1 MKHAF
6 ISAAL
11 SAGLAFAALGEAM
24 SPRELLRLGA
34 DEVAAGGEM
43 SVRGVVT
50 FVSGIDPR
58 FVVAPQDNPRHAG
71 VMILCGDGVAAPENG
86 DLVLVSGKV
95 VRHDSLPALDASRVD
110 VIRRT
115 TLPLA
120 SGAKQSDFR
129 RGLLFNRR
137 VSLSG
142 KALGMRGES
151 TTNGAVTV
159 MGLELDNYIACV
171 RIPGEV
177 DANGVVGETVRV
189 TGLAVNRHADDGLF
203 LDAEL
208 EVSGVDAIDIIETN
222 AAAKYLIVAACVLG
236 AVVLFFIGM
245 SLFLWRRGVRIRRE
259 AEVVAA
265 ERRRMAA
272 DLHDTIEQHL
282 AAVKILLTC
291 AVKPEGV
298 PEETKKVLEKAAA
311 MLIHAKGEIRS
322 TIMDLRSDGQE
333 EKGLETHIREM
344 AIPLRHGGVSVRS
357 LLRGVPAKLGSARF
371 GDLLLIVREAVTN
384 AVKHGKARTVVIVS
398 DPMETG
404 SGFVLKVLNDG
415 APFDF
420 ESALGPETGHFGL
433 FGMRERA
440 LRSCFGLE
448 FGRDGKWTVVRLEVP
463 S

>member
-1 MKHAF
+1 MRA
-6 ISAAL
+6 IIAAIVF
-11 SAGLAFAALGEAM
+11 SGTAVFAAPSEPL
-24 SPRELLRLGA
+24 SPREFLRLGQE
-34 DEVAAGGEM
+34 EVTKGEDA

-50 FVSGIDPR
+50 FVSGIDRR
-58 FVVAPQDNPRHAG
+58 FVVAPQENPCHGG
-71 VMILCGDGVAAPENG
+71 VMVTFGKGVVEPENG
-86 DLVLVSGKV
+86 DLVLASGRV
-95 VRHDSLPALDASRVD
+95 VKFGGLPALHAARVD
-110 VIRRT
+110 VIRST

-137 VSLSG
+137 ISLTG
-142 KALGMRGES
+142 RVIGMRGES

-177 DANGVVGETVRV
+177 AANGVVGETVHV
-189 TGLAVNRHADDGLF
+189 TGLAFNHYADDGLF

-208 EVSGVDAIDIIETN
+208 EVSGVDALDVIERSAVAPYVQ
-222 AAAKYLIVAACVLG
+222 AAICILG
-236 AVVLFFIGM
+236 AVVLFFVGM

-282 AAVKILLTC
+282 AGVKILLTC
-291 AVKPEGV
+291 AAKPKGV

-311 MLIHAKGEIRS
+311 MLIHAKGEVRS
-322 TIMDLRSDGQE
+322 TIMNLRRDGQE
-333 EKGLETHIREM
+333 EKGLEAHIREM

-440 LRSCFGLE
+440 LRSGFGLE
-448 FGRDGKWTVVRLEVP
+448 FGRNGKWTVVRLEVP

>member
-1 MKHAF
+1 MKHVF

-11 SAGLAFAALGEAM
+11 SAGLAFAALGEPM
-24 SPRELLRLGA
+24 SPREFLRLGA

-43 SVRGVVT
+43 AVRGVVT

-71 VMILCGDGVAAPENG
+71 VMILCGDGVALPENG
-86 DLVLVSGKV
+86 DLVLASGKV

-110 VIRRT
+110 VIRST

-142 KALGMRGES
+142 KALGMHGES
-151 TTNGAVTV
+151 SDGSPATV
-159 MGLELDNYIACV
+159 MSLELDNYVACV

-222 AAAKYLIVAACVLG
+222 VAAKYLIVAACVLG
-236 AVVLFFIGM
+236 SVVLFFIGM

-298 PEETKKVLEKAAA
+298 PEETKKILEKAAA
-311 MLIHAKGEIRS
+311 MLIHAKGEVRS

-344 AIPLRHGGVSVRS
+344 ASPLKQGGVSVRC
-357 LLRGVPAKLGSARF
+357 LLRGMPAKIGSARF
-371 GDLLLIVREAVTN
+371 GDLLMIVREAVTN
-384 AVKHGKARTVVIVS
+384 AVKHGKAKTVVVVS
-398 DPMETG
+398 DPIDG
-404 SGFVLKVLNDG
+404 GGFVLKVLNDG
-415 APFDF
+415 EPFDIDA
-420 ESALGPETGHFGL
+420 ALGPETGHFGL

-440 LRSCFGLE
+440 LRSGFRLE
-448 FGRDGKWTVVRLEVP
+448 FVREGKWTAVKLEVP